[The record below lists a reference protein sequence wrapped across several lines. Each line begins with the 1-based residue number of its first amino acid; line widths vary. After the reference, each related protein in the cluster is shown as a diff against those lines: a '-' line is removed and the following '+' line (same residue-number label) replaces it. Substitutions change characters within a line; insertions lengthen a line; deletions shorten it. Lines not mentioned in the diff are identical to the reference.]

1 MSSFD
6 DDPLEDFIDRER
18 DQIVYHHG
26 NDLHWRSIVRQA
38 RAQRRSRF
46 LGYAAGMTAAGLVIG
61 GITYGAVLRDG
72 PPPVTAATHDSTT
85 ANRSASAAAAKA
97 AADAKAA
104 ARQLPVP
111 KSFAVLSI
119 TNVGQGN
126 IFVLGSSDCGVI
138 TKSGSAGRCPVLIG
152 STDSGRSWH
161 LVSSIKPT
169 SVPVPPSRGGD
180 GSADNELSQVRFA
193 NTKVGWVFSP
203 DVQYTTDGGRTFRP
217 YGHLGQLVI
226 DVETDGSQVIVTSV
240 DRCAGPGCSPARHV
254 ARASI
259 SAAGATTEVGTGATG
274 RGLGDLRV
282 VFDATQPYVSPRWK
296 SAPTSGF
303 EPQRIT
309 ASGLQPLG
317 PLGATCGDP
326 SEQDIIAT
334 DDPNGGLFA
343 FCATPGAAMGS
354 IGMGVF
360 HSNNQ
365 GRSWTAVSSDALILV
380 NAGPRS
386 FAAANA
392 HDVLAVSA
400 GNQDTHG
407 SMQMSHDGGKSW
419 HSPASPPPMPTH
431 GWAWV
436 GAPGGTTFYAISSDI
451 GPAYWKSED
460 NGETWTTVDL
470 TS

>member
-1 MSSFD
+1 MTASATRSSPTTATTCTGRALSAKPAPSA
-6 DDPLEDFIDRER
+6 DPGSWATPPAWL
-18 DQIVYHHG
+18 
-26 NDLHWRSIVRQA
+26 
-38 RAQRRSRF
+38 
-46 LGYAAGMTAAGLVIG
+46 AAGLVIG

-193 NTKVGWVFSP
+193 NAKVGWVFGP

-274 RGLGDLRV
+274 RGLGDLKV
-282 VFDATQPYVSPRWK
+282 VFDATR
-296 SAPTSGF
+296 PTSRRGGSRPRPAGSNRSGSRTVAF
-303 EPQRIT
+303 SRWVHWVPPAGTR
-309 ASGLQPLG
+309 ASRTSSRPLTRTVGCSPSAQPLAR
-317 PLGATCGDP
+317 P
-326 SEQDIIAT
+326 
-334 DDPNGGLFA
+334 
-343 FCATPGAAMGS
+343 
-354 IGMGVF
+354 
-360 HSNNQ
+360 
-365 GRSWTAVSSDALILV
+365 
-380 NAGPRS
+380 
-386 FAAANA
+386 
-392 HDVLAVSA
+392 
-400 GNQDTHG
+400 
-407 SMQMSHDGGKSW
+407 
-419 HSPASPPPMPTH
+419 
-431 GWAWV
+431 WA
-436 GAPGGTTFYAISSDI
+436 P
-451 GPAYWKSED
+451 
-460 NGETWTTVDL
+460 
-470 TS
+470 